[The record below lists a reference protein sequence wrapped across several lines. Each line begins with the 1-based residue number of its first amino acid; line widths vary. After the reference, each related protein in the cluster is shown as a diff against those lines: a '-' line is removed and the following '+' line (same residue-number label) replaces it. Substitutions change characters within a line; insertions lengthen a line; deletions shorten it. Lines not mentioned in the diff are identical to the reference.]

1 MARDPYG
8 FHQDEAAPTGE
19 QGWAAWMLPGTVIV
33 ICLASSLC
41 CAGGATFV
49 TSFAEDQPRLIDKA
63 GIWMIL
69 SLPIWPML
77 GVALSTLAMYA
88 GLRKWWVAVGPNL
101 ILGVVGGLGFWFLA
115 FLTVVIV
122 AVATE

>member
-8 FHQDEAAPTGE
+8 FHQDEPAPSGE
-19 QGWAAWMLPGTVIV
+19 RGWSAWLLPGTVTLLFLT
-33 ICLASSLC
+33 CSLC

-63 GIWMIL
+63 GVWMIL
-69 SLPIWPML
+69 SLPLWPAL
-77 GVALSTLAMYA
+77 GVALSTLVMYA

-115 FLTVVIV
+115 FLAVVIV